1 MGNGEFEELE
11 VIGRG
16 SFGQIRKVRRK
27 GDGQILVRKEIS
39 YKSMNQK
46 EKAQLIAEF
55 RILKSLVHPN
65 IVQYLHHEHV
75 AEAHMVYLY
84 MEYCGGGDLAGLI
97 RQCKEHGTRVS
108 ENLVWQIFTQLIL
121 ALYRCHYNA
130 DPPPPGE
137 ILGGGGD
144 VTPPPN
150 PSTVIL
156 HRDIKPDNVFL
167 DEDHQV
173 KLGDFGL
180 AKMLDEEHLLAN
192 TYVGTPYYMS
202 PEVLMDQPSTPQS
215 DIWSLGCVI
224 YELCALHPPFQAK
237 SHIAL
242 SQKIREGVFP
252 PIPAIYSSTLSK
264 TITACLSINPGQRP
278 TTATLLTLD
287 VIKLALRDREM
298 AEMQRGLAQYEENLH
313 AYEQA
318 LRDREEQLKRE
329 FEAHKE
335 RFEAD
340 IYRRLE
346 LHFTEVIEAEVDRR
360 VRERLEA
367 LQRVS
372 AAAPVSPGDA
382 SMSTPPHSVGGS
394 SSNSNANAA
403 SNSANNTNTANAGNT
418 TPRGGVRGPRS
429 IRDSIISPLRESRQ
443 PFDDMSNHVFVPSS
457 PLVRTAVDRSA
468 LERSSPTA
476 NWQTLKSASTPAR
489 AAAAGAGVRSAAAK
503 ARALGPAGGRSAVQL
518 RPDSA
523 ATTTNGR
530 MWDENIHGDDMP
542 SPFLRKWER
551 SEPVRRA
558 EPAAWRLSQ

>member
-1 MGNGEFEELE
+1 
-11 VIGRG
+11 
-16 SFGQIRKVRRK
+16 
-27 GDGQILVRKEIS
+27 
-39 YKSMNQK
+39 
-46 EKAQLIAEF
+46 
-55 RILKSLVHPN
+55 
-65 IVQYLHHEHV
+65 
-75 AEAHMVYLY
+75 
-84 MEYCGGGDLAGLI
+84 
-97 RQCKEHGTRVS
+97 
-108 ENLVWQIFTQLIL
+108 
-121 ALYRCHYNA
+121 
-130 DPPPPGE
+130 
-137 ILGGGGD
+137 
-144 VTPPPN
+144 
-150 PSTVIL
+150 
-156 HRDIKPDNVFL
+156 VFL
-167 DEDHQV
+167 DEDNQV

-215 DIWSLGCVI
+215 DIWSLGCVV

-237 SHIAL
+237 SHMAL
-242 SQKIREGVFP
+242 SQKIREGLFP

-264 TITACLSINPGQRP
+264 TITACLSINPSQRP

-287 VIKLALRDREM
+287 VIKLALRDREIV
-298 AEMQRGLAQYEENLH
+298 EMQRNLLMYEENLH

-367 LQRVS
+367 LQRIP
-372 AAAPVSPGDA
+372 APTSPNDT
-382 SMSTPPHSVGGS
+382 SMNTPPPTVNGGS
-394 SSNSNANAA
+394 VATSGGRAA
-403 SNSANNTNTANAGNT
+403 
-418 TPRGGVRGPRS
+418 VRGPRS

-468 LERSSPTA
+468 LDRSSPTA
-476 NWQTLKSASTPAR
+476 NWQTIKPPVTSPAR
-489 AAAAGAGVRSAAAK
+489 QTGVRNATAK
-503 ARALGPAGGRSAVQL
+503 ARAMGGHIGRSTVQL
-518 RPDSA
+518 PPPNNARV
-523 ATTTNGR
+523 
-530 MWDENIHGDDMP
+530 WDENIHGEDMP

-551 SEPVRRA
+551 SDPSGIGRRSDV
-558 EPAAWRLSQ
+558 PSSLDSQSWRLSQ